1 MNRNL
6 RFVVGAMVIVATI
19 AYLMYTGIRE
29 TSAYYLTIQEFLPK
43 RDQYGDMPLRVAGRV
58 QAGSIDYDAKYASAA
73 VPSRGVRRLGRPER
87 RCRVTFTGIKPDM
100 FADGRDVI
108 VEGRYTGG
116 VLEASQVLTSC
127 PSKYEARRRP
137 KPANGPGPPGQEAGM
152 MNAPWVA
159 TPAPAAQTPS

>member
-19 AYLMYTGIRE
+19 GYLMYTGIRE

-43 RDQYGDMPLRVAGRV
+43 REQYGNMPLRVAGRV
-58 QAGSIDYDAKYASAA
+58 QPGSIDYDAKSL
-73 VPSRGVRRLGRPER
+73 RLRFHLAEFSDANRQELSLP
-87 RCRVTFTGIKPDM
+87 VSFTGIKPDM

-108 VEGRYTGG
+108 VEGRYTSG

-127 PSKYEARRRP
+127 PSKYEA
-137 KPANGPGPPGQEAGM
+137 KTAAEAGKS
-152 MNAPWVA
+152 APDR
-159 TPAPAAQTPS
+159 QG